1 MILKAAKEYQK
12 AVCEE
17 KNNLGSEVKAEQA
30 HALQM
35 HKTAFSSLFF
45 YSFLLYMFGLVLFFF
60 LFIEGEMMFSF
71 CSKEKKE

>member
-35 HKTAFSSLFF
+35 HKTAFS
-45 YSFLLYMFGLVLFFF
+45 FLFF
-60 LFIEGEMMFSF
+60 LFLFVVYAWPGLIFFSF
-71 CSKEKKE
+71 Y